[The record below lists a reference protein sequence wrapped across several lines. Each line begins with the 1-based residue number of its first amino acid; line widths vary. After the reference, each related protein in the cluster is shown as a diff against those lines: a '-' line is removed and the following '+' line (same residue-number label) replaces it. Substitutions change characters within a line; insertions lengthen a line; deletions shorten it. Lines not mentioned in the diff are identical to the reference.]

1 MCPLIILMDNVLTRP
16 LFEKGDLVSFIG
28 YKPRHF
34 VYGGF
39 KKKWENKLGDLGC
52 PIKQK
57 NSIFLVLEAVKAK
70 ELFKKT
76 VHSDLSS
83 KDNGYV
89 VISQKDG
96 LLYFVYEDEIVFLE
110 VNDGNV

>member
-1 MCPLIILMDNVLTRP
+1 MDTVLTRP
-16 LFEKGDLVSFIG
+16 LFEKGDLVTFIG
-28 YKPRHF
+28 YRSRQFMYKS
-34 VYGGF
+34 F

-57 NSIFLVLEAVKAK
+57 NCIFLVIEAVSAK
-70 ELFKKT
+70 DLFERSKYG
-76 VHSDLSS
+76 SLSS

-96 LLYFVYEDEIVFLE
+96 LFYFVYENEIKFLE
-110 VNDGNV
+110 VNNGNV

>member
-1 MCPLIILMDNVLTRP
+1 MDNVLTRP
-16 LFEKGDLVSFIG
+16 LFEKGDLVTFSG
-28 YKPRHF
+28 YKSRHF
-34 VYGGF
+34 RYESF
-39 KKKWENKLGDLGC
+39 KKNWENQLGDLGC

-57 NSIFLVLEAVKAK
+57 NCIFLVLESISAK
-70 ELFKKT
+70 SLFKKS
-76 VHSDLSS
+76 VHIHLTA